1 MLQDSESVKQVTS
14 TSCVK
19 CFSLPEC
26 SHTVLDIRS
35 CAFTALTRGN
45 RRAVVVVVVVGVVM
59 LIVLQPLPAKAS
71 TALEDA
77 NTAELPSKGRQTNSV
92 ALPRLN
98 R

>member
-14 TSCVK
+14 TSCIK

-35 CAFTALTRGN
+35 CAFAALTRGN

-92 ALPRLN
+92 ALP
-98 R
+98 

>member
-14 TSCVK
+14 TSCIK

-45 RRAVVVVVVVGVVM
+45 RRAVVGVVM

-92 ALPRLN
+92 ALP
-98 R
+98 

>member
-14 TSCVK
+14 TSCIK

-45 RRAVVVVVVVGVVM
+45 RKAVAVVVVVGVVM

-92 ALPRLN
+92 ALP
-98 R
+98 

>member
-1 MLQDSESVKQVTS
+1 M
-14 TSCVK
+14 
-19 CFSLPEC
+19 
-26 SHTVLDIRS
+26 LDIRS

-45 RRAVVVVVVVGVVM
+45 RKAVAVVVVVGVVM

-92 ALPRLN
+92 ALP
-98 R
+98 